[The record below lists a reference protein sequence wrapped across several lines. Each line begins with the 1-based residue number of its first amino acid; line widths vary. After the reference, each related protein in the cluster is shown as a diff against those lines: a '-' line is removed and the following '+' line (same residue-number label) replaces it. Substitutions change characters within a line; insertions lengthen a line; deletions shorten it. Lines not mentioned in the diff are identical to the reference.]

1 MATGPARQLPNSVLP
16 EKYRLSLTPD
26 LQNFT
31 FEGQVD
37 VDVNIETSVTDIVLN
52 AAELTLHQATLSQ
65 GETTIQARSIAVDE
79 EAETAT
85 ITLESEATPGP
96 ATLSISIGV
105 PLTTS

>member
-52 AAELTLHQATLSQ
+52 AAELY
-65 GETTIQARSIAVDE
+65 
-79 EAETAT
+79 
-85 ITLESEATPGP
+85 TPPGNSFSGGNHNP
-96 ATLSISIGV
+96 GSLNCRR
-105 PLTTS
+105 